1 MHASSVEA
9 CVNSVDA
16 RRARIALLGA
26 DGMSERAIA
35 ERVGIAERHVPRIRA
50 RFIAGGWWAAPS
62 VVEPCLREHAL
73 TSSNFAD
80 VAHAENPS
88 PVPLSGVRARFAIV
102 DANTEARYASE

>member
-1 MHASSVEA
+1 VHASSVEA

-50 RFIAGGWWAAPS
+50 RFIAGGAGGGAFGRWS
-62 VVEPCLREHAL
+62 
-73 TSSNFAD
+73 
-80 VAHAENPS
+80 
-88 PVPLSGVRARFAIV
+88 I
-102 DANTEARYASE
+102 ASASKR